1 MMMKKINNI
10 LILAGGENTRFWP
23 LDHKNLFYFLGKPLL
38 YHLVDFVSKYTNN
51 TVVVI
56 HPSLKDRYELKKIP
70 NIHFII
76 QKKEITGIAGAII
89 SAKHKINGEVLILN
103 ANDLIDFKELKN
115 IIELKDKNDVIL
127 MARNVEKYFPGGYL
141 KFKSGKLNSIIEK
154 PDHNNVPSD
163 LIKLVVDYFKDIKKL
178 IDVLKTTKSKS
189 DNIYEKAITKLIQ
202 NSNTGYLKYN
212 KYWYTIKYPWHI
224 LEIMNFFLLKINKTK
239 ISSSA
244 LISKSAIIKG
254 PVLIKSNVKIGDFV
268 KIVGPCFI
276 DEKTIIADYTLIR
289 NSHIGKKCVIG
300 ARSEIARSYIGN
312 NTLLHQNYIGDSV
325 LGNNV
330 LFGAGV
336 ITANF
341 RFDEKIIKSS
351 IKNINI
357 STNLHKFGAIIGNN
371 SKIGVN
377 ATLLPGVKIGENCR
391 IMPGSIIQKDIA
403 NNIFFAKK

>member
-1 MMMKKINNI
+1 MKKIKNI

-23 LDHKNLFYFLGKPLL
+23 LNYKNLFYFLGKPLL
-38 YHLVDFVSKYTNN
+38 YHLINSVSKYTNN
-51 TVVVI
+51 IVIVI
-56 HPSLKDRYELKKIP
+56 HPSLKDKPELKKMP
-70 NIHFII
+70 NIHFVV
-76 QKKEITGIAGAII
+76 QKSKITGMAGAII
-89 SAKHKINGEVLILN
+89 SAKEKINGEVLILN
-103 ANDLIDFKELKN
+103 ANDLIDFNKLKN
-115 IIELKDKNDVIL
+115 IIKLKDKNDLIL
-127 MARNVEKYFPGGYL
+127 MARSVDKYFSGGYL

-154 PDHNNVPSD
+154 PDQNNVPSD
-163 LIKLVVDYFKDIKKL
+163 LIKLVVDYFKDVKKL

-202 NSNTGYLKYN
+202 NLNTGYLKYN

-224 LEIMNFFLLKINKTK
+224 LEVMNFFLLKIKKSK
-239 ISSSA
+239 ISPSA

-254 PVLIKSNVKIGDFV
+254 PVIIKSNVKIGDFV

-289 NSHIGKKCVIG
+289 NSHIGKKCLIG

-330 LFGAGV
+330 LFGAGA

-357 STNLHKFGAIIGNN
+357 NTNLQKFGAIVGNN

-391 IMPGSIIQKDIA
+391 IMPGKIIQKDIED
-403 NNIFFAKK
+403 NVFFGKKK